1 MCYSGALPGEDTG
14 GNHSFRSVVL
24 LPASAPTLG
33 GPGVV
38 VVVDVVAGA
47 VVVEDMDVVV
57 VVVVDV
63 VLEVVEVVEVV
74 VVAVVVA

>member
-38 VVVDVVAGA
+38 VVVDVVSGA
-47 VVVEDMDVVV
+47 VVEDVNVVV
-57 VVVVDV
+57 VAVVDV

-74 VVAVVVA
+74 VVAVVEA